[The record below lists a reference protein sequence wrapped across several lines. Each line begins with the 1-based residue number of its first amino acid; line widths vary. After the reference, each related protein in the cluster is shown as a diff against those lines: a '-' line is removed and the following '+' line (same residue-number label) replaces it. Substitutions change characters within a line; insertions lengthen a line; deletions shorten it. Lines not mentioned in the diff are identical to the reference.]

1 MVSADVIADLKKTL
15 IAERGRDVS
24 DQEVQDVVDYLYAL
38 ADLIFEGW
46 EAKQVETRNNLNH
59 NHDDDNT
66 TGI

>member
-24 DQEVQDVVDYLYAL
+24 DQEVQEVVDYLYAL
-38 ADLIFEGW
+38 ADLIWEGW
-46 EAKQVETRNNLNH
+46 QAKQVEKRNNH
-59 NHDDDNT
+59 NHDNDHL